1 MLTTTTT
8 LDIAEEVKRLEAV
21 RRNHLNAIEAIDDTL
36 RRIRQALD
44 DVRQAS
50 PPSPGNSSAVPTPPP
65 QQRSRKG
72 RFNRTGHQSL
82 LDFIRKTGNPST
94 AELSAHWRSEGRRGT
109 VYVPILQLL
118 KAGQIRR
125 VQDHAVRGSR
135 YALVD
140 APAPHAQSA

>member
-1 MLTTTTT
+1 MLTTPS

-21 RRNHLNAIEAIDDTL
+21 RRNHLKAIEAIDDTL
-36 RRIRQALD
+36 KRIRQALD

-50 PPSPGNSSAVPTPPP
+50 PQSGNPSATPTPPP
-65 QQRSRKG
+65 QRPRKG

-82 LDFIRKTGNPST
+82 IDFIRKTGNPST

-118 KAGQIRR
+118 KAGRIRR
-125 VQDHAVRGSR
+125 VQDHSVRGSR

-140 APAPHAQSA
+140 APVPHAQSA